1 MNRVTGEIDVQDA
14 ELIARAQRGDGVA
27 FGMLVSRYQD
37 RIYNTCYRMCHHA
50 DDAADLTQ
58 TAFVKAFEALPRF
71 EARANFFTWLYR
83 IAVNL
88 VLSERRTRQRRPRL
102 VRETAEDDGQ
112 RYEPPAAA
120 ADDPRRPLLAA
131 ERRRSVE
138 AALQR
143 LDEEFRAAVILSD
156 IEELDYAT
164 ISEILDVPVGTVKS
178 RIHRGRM
185 MLRDLLKRELEDRG
199 CA

>member
-1 MNRVTGEIDVQDA
+1 VNRVTGESDVHDA
-14 ELIARAQRGDGVA
+14 ELIAQAQRGDGHA
-27 FGMLVSRYQD
+27 FGMLVTRYQD
-37 RIYNTCYRMCHHA
+37 RIYSTCYRMCSNA

-88 VLSERRTRQRRPRL
+88 ILSERRTRLRRPRL
-102 VRETAEDDGQ
+102 VRDDGADAGVQ
-112 RYEPPAAA
+112 REPAAP
-120 ADDPRRPLLAA
+120 DGDPQQPALTG
-131 ERRRSVE
+131 ERRRRVE
-138 AALQR
+138 SALQQ
-143 LDEEFRAAVILSD
+143 LDEEFRAAVVLSD

-164 ISEILDVPVGTVKS
+164 ISEILGVPVGTVKS
-178 RIHRGRM
+178 RIHRGRTL
-185 MLRDLLKRELEDRG
+185 LRELLKGEFENRG